1 MWTFGYIH
9 VQLNNI
15 PLRFFTFS
23 KESGIVI
30 IFSFNLSSDEANA
43 VMLPDASIEPDTDNA
58 WAADAEA
65 GICTTFKDDGFASD
79 TTWTPPLLIS
89 VNGCIDA
96 DVGNLFV
103 EPTSCSSLVNNLL

>member
-1 MWTFGYIH
+1 MKQKCCNVT
-9 VQLNNI
+9 
-15 PLRFFTFS
+15 
-23 KESGIVI
+23 
-30 IFSFNLSSDEANA
+30 
-43 VMLPDASIEPDTDNA
+43 DASIELDTDNA

-96 DVGNLFV
+96 DVGILTAI
-103 EPTSCSSLVNNLL
+103 EPTSGVLNTVVSEQPAVVDEIKDEPSLIKVSNE